1 MLLPL
6 FMSLLCD
13 VKCLDDRHND
23 DTLRFYATE
32 NIFFCLNGKML
43 CKQVATLEIAFLKY
57 FAAFMII

>member
-1 MLLPL
+1 MN
-6 FMSLLCD
+6 

-32 NIFFCLNGKML
+32 NIFRWKIKKCYVNM
-43 CKQVATLEIAFLKY
+43 VATLEIAFFKY